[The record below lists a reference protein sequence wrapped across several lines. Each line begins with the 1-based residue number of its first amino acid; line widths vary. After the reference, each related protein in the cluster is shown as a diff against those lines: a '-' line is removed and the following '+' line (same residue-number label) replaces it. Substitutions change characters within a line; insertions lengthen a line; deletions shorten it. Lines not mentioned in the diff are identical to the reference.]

1 MTTSHRPQLE
11 ARSGAKVSRY
21 VPTSTEHARLLPSH
35 MRIKYRK
42 AGTIRSKDNTN
53 YKVDKDNDNSNIE
66 SVIQER
72 NYLEDSELN
81 DLKMILSVEDENIHN
96 ISDKSGNSSSHEGDH
111 SAEEGEDEEEEEME
125 QLQKEL
131 DLIKQK
137 RLKEKEKEEQY
148 LKEDDKDVKIPI
160 SQLKRKSWRQG
171 TTFSRDKSKISKR
184 SDQTSTNDR
193 NKNKN
198 YINNITQSIYH
209 KEFMKKFVR

>member
-35 MRIKYRK
+35 MKIKYRN
-42 AGTIRSKDNTN
+42 AGTLRSKDNTN
-53 YKVDKDNDNSNIE
+53 YNVDKDNDNSNIE

-72 NYLEDSELN
+72 NYLEDTELD
-81 DLKMILSVEDENIHN
+81 DLKKVLSVQNEDINN
-96 ISDKSGNSSSHEGDH
+96 ISDKNSNSSSHEDDQ
-111 SAEEGEDEEEEEME
+111 SADEGEDDEEDEME

-131 DLIKQK
+131 DLIKQQ
-137 RLKEKEKEEQY
+137 RLKEKKKEEQY

-198 YINNITQSIYH
+198 YINNITQSSYH